1 MGLRVGRSSIDPCAT
16 IRNRHPTG
24 GSRLVTVRAGLFTTT
39 GNNVVLASC
48 LNGGSAS
55 AGAAGTAPLQG
66 VFDAVRPGPARNGCI
81 FTVSPTAMPVWSQP
95 FPLNLEPAGHALY
108 LNHTFSPVDVAQF
121 GHGETGQTTGLDRD
135 GFKQNVQ
142 NPDGTFPGGR
152 EHAYDIGL
160 SEGTPLYAIATARY
174 RRSARAI
181 GTSPASAAAVRPH
194 IRAEIYIKNVIGS
207 SSVYQDSFVALYAH
221 TRRSLVVPGQSVKTG
236 QLIGFSGRNG
246 CSGGVHLHLHTS
258 RDRNVNA
265 HKVGVPEFG
274 YKADLEID
282 PVGNSVG
289 NNFFNTTAIDSDRL
303 AQPGRLRPVVI
314 LGQEHRRRSGI
325 PRSRRLRHRPV
336 HRRATPALVNRGVRT
351 DRPGR
356 RRSEPGSPTAAR
368 ARAAGLVRAAVQEPA
383 ST

>member
-1 MGLRVGRSSIDPCAT
+1 MMWPANDPNTSLRNEWDFAWGGAGSDPCAT

-48 LNGGSAS
+48 LNGGSAL

-160 SEGTPLYAIATARY
+160 SEGTPLYAMRN
-174 RRSARAI
+174 
-181 GTSPASAAAVRPH
+181 GTVPALGSRDRDVTGVGGGCPTSYQG
-194 IRAEIYIKNVIGS
+194 EIYIKNVIGS
-207 SSVYQDSFVALYAH
+207 SSVYQDSFVRALRA
-221 TRRSLVVPGQSVKTG
+221 TVAEPGRAGQSVKT
-236 QLIGFSGRNG
+236 
-246 CSGGVHLHLHTS
+246 
-258 RDRNVNA
+258 
-265 HKVGVPEFG
+265 
-274 YKADLEID
+274 
-282 PVGNSVG
+282 
-289 NNFFNTTAIDSDRL
+289 DS
-303 AQPGRLRPVVI
+303 
-314 LGQEHRRRSGI
+314 
-325 PRSRRLRHRPV
+325 
-336 HRRATPALVNRGVRT
+336 
-351 DRPGR
+351 
-356 RRSEPGSPTAAR
+356 
-368 ARAAGLVRAAVQEPA
+368 
-383 ST
+383 